1 MNDFL
6 ILRGFYMK
14 TINMLMMSGALAVGA
29 LVSGCQTTTTMTE
42 VDTGA
47 HGTVT
52 TYQITDAALQANN
65 WQLVDA
71 KTTEGKKVDALFADA
86 AKPLTLTFA
95 NVEGN
100 NMVRLM
106 NTCNNISA
114 PYTLVNG
121 DVKIGNMIS
130 TMMACPDAEA
140 KFDAASVASVVGKY
154 TLSQGADKT
163 PMLVV
168 TNDHQVAHFKAVAK
182 AEAK

>member
-1 MNDFL
+1 
-6 ILRGFYMK
+6 MK
-14 TINMLMMSGALAVGA
+14 TINMLMISGAIAMSA
-29 LVSGCQTTTTMTE
+29 LVSGCQTTTGMAE
-42 VDTGA
+42 VDTKT

-71 KTTEGKKVDALFADA
+71 KTSAGKKVDTLFTNA
-86 AKPLTLTFA
+86 AKPLTLSFMTI
-95 NVEGN
+95 EGN
-100 NMVRLM
+100 NIVSLM

-114 PYTLVNG
+114 PYSVVNG
-121 DVKIGNMIS
+121 EVELGSIIS
-130 TMMACPDAEA
+130 TMKACPDAEA

-182 AEAK
+182 TEAK